1 MDKCGGYV
9 DEVLTFPQSKA
20 KNVDN
25 FAQYFRKRTVLKPDT
40 SRISE
45 KKITALAI
53 CARMRYNVSDI
64 VILA

>member
-1 MDKCGGYV
+1 M
-9 DEVLTFPQSKA
+9 DEVLTYPQSKA

-45 KKITALAI
+45 KKLQLLQF
-53 CARMRYNVSDI
+53 ARECDI
-64 VILA
+64 IFWI